1 MTLSNSQSNKGVKE
15 TGRVPQD
22 LQKILSRRGEKRS
35 ELISILQTIQQEH
48 GYLPLDAMQET
59 ASKLM
64 IPDST
69 VYAVATFYSQF
80 RFQPRGEKLIKVCI
94 GTACHVRG
102 ADRFLDNLKKE
113 LGIEEGETT
122 PDGKYTL
129 ESVACIGCCALSPCL
144 TVNEEVIANIT
155 SPKLRKLVVKK

>member
-1 MTLSNSQSNKGVKE
+1 MQNEPKQ
-15 TGRVPQD
+15 
-22 LQKILSRRGEKRS
+22 ILPRYGGDRS
-35 ELISILQTIQQEH
+35 DLISILQKIQQTH
-48 GYLPLDAMQET
+48 GYLPLDIMQET
-59 ASKLM
+59 ASYLK
-64 IPDST
+64 IPDSA

-80 RFQPRGEKLIKVCI
+80 RFQPRGEKLIRVCL

-102 ADRFLDNLKKE
+102 ADRFLDNLKNQ

-144 TVNEEVIANIT
+144 TVNDKVVANVT
-155 SPKLRKLVVKK
+155 SPKIRKLVVKK

>member
-1 MTLSNSQSNKGVKE
+1 MQNEVK
-15 TGRVPQD
+15 Q
-22 LQKILSRRGEKRS
+22 ILHRHFGKRS
-35 ELISILQTIQQEH
+35 ELISILQKIQQEH
-48 GYLPLDAMQET
+48 GYLPLEAMQDT
-59 ASKLM
+59 ASKLK
-64 IPDST
+64 IPDSA
-69 VYAVATFYSQF
+69 VFAVATFYSQF
-80 RFQPRGEKLIKVCI
+80 RFKPCGEKLIKICL

-144 TVNEEVIANIT
+144 TVNEEVVANIT
-155 SPKLRKLVVKK
+155 SPKLRKLIVKK